1 MGFLDKFKKQASAK
15 QEENKLSWEESIQA
29 LNEDRI
35 TLQEFININA
45 DHPLFYSTPAGENK
59 DGKMVLWLVNIPKL
73 NMNFYPAF
81 LSADFCQKSLS
92 EAGRSNFMIV
102 EGTLESALSSLD
114 SSPALKQAGLIIQ
127 EERGRLT
134 IPPGMRVVH

>member
-1 MGFLDKFKKQASAK
+1 MGFLDKFNKQASAK

-92 EAGRSNFMIV
+92 EAGRRNFMII

>member
-81 LSADFCQKSLS
+81 LSADFCRKSLS
-92 EAGRSNFMIV
+92 EAGRRNFMII

>member
-35 TLQEFININA
+35 SLQEFININA

-59 DGKMVLWLVNIPKL
+59 DGKMVLWLVNIQKL

-92 EAGRSNFMIV
+92 EAGRRNFMII

-114 SSPALKQAGLIIQ
+114 SSPALSQAGLIIQ

>member
-35 TLQEFININA
+35 SLQEFININA

-59 DGKMVLWLVNIPKL
+59 DGKMVLWLVNIQKL

-92 EAGRSNFMIV
+92 EAGRRNFMII